1 MPADYGVGFHQN
13 QDVGPPG
20 PVAAQRGPEETVQGV
35 QCGARPFAF
44 EYSDLLSEGEDFE
57 GGVAAT
63 AKEDADDREDGEDEF
78 PHELTLVT
86 WRNVARRWQRL
97 ANASH

>member
-44 EYSDLLSEGEDFE
+44 EYSDLLSEGEDLE
-57 GGVAAT
+57 SGITPTSKKNPDGD
-63 AKEDADDREDGEDEF
+63 KERKDEF
-78 PHELTLVT
+78 EHETPF
-86 WRNVARRWQRL
+86 
-97 ANASH
+97 